1 MNTERK
7 YSIIVVTRNNAQ
19 GLERTLNSIRSLDYA
34 WKETIVVDGASTDNT
49 KDILAQFEDI
59 ITFSLSEK
67 DSGI

>member
-34 WKETIVVDGASTDNT
+34 RKETIVVDGGWSST
-49 KDILAQFEDI
+49 KY
-59 ITFSLSEK
+59 LSEFGL
-67 DSGI
+67 DSQWVRP